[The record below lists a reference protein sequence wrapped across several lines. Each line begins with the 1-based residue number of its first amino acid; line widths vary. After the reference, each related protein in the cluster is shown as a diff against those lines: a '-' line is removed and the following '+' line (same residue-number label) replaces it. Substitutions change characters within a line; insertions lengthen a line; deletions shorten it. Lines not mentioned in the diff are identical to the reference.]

1 MLNDAKEILKQY
13 EKAVIGD
20 VDVCSI
26 EGVILII
33 EGNIDKAEKILKN
46 GLYRYGE
53 NFDILFNLGFLY
65 ENTGRK
71 DLAIEYYKRAL
82 INTDKREMIEKAQ
95 EKLIILGVKDSKDAI
110 LDSFQKNKPKGKLKV
125 AFFPYKISM
134 WDSLE
139 TIYEA
144 ALEDKDCIVDVV
156 PIPYHE
162 KSIEELTF
170 KYEGDRF
177 SNVLNFRHYTEYN
190 IEYEKPDIVFVH
202 NIYDQNNTITRVYEK
217 YFTSYIKKHT
227 RMLVYVPYHIP
238 SFFSAI

>member
-1 MLNDAKEILKQY
+1 MDKNIIEERVKIKKNIEILIENNMLNDAKEILKQY

-110 LDSFQKNKPKGKLKV
+110 LDSFQKISQGEIKSS
-125 AFFPYKISM
+125 FFP
-134 WDSLE
+134 L
-139 TIYEA
+139 
-144 ALEDKDCIVDVV
+144 
-156 PIPYHE
+156 
-162 KSIEELTF
+162 
-170 KYEGDRF
+170 
-177 SNVLNFRHYTEYN
+177 
-190 IEYEKPDIVFVH
+190 
-202 NIYDQNNTITRVYEK
+202 
-217 YFTSYIKKHT
+217 
-227 RMLVYVPYHIP
+227 
-238 SFFSAI
+238 